1 MKSMKRIV
9 VALLGI
15 MMLLSLAACGAE
27 KTVTLRGD
35 MSSQMGVPA
44 TDTWT
49 LTAKGDTIQT
59 MNEVVEID
67 LSSFDEETQN
77 LMVTQLDSLIL
88 EPAKGIDGVTCSS
101 RMNGGT
107 YTVEMTIDC
116 TGDAVKKAA
125 DAGLVT
131 VDGNADKIS
140 LKQTQSS
147 LTSQGFVVVE

>member
-1 MKSMKRIV
+1 MKTMKRIV
-9 VALLGI
+9 VAVLAI
-15 MMLLSLAACGAE
+15 MMMLSLAACGAE
-27 KTVTLRGD
+27 KTVVLRGD
-35 MSSQMGVPA
+35 MSAQMGVPS

-67 LSSFDEETQN
+67 LSSYDEATQN
-77 LMVTQLDSLIL
+77 LMVSSLDSMIL
-88 EPAKGIDGVTCSS
+88 EPAKGIDGVTCTSKVN
-101 RMNGGT
+101 NGV

-125 DAGLVT
+125 DAGLIS
-131 VDGNADKIS
+131 VDGNADRLS